1 MKIVS
6 EVKPIP
12 TFKAY
17 IDSGEFTVG
26 AMHDITLVLY
36 NEDWKTI
43 TFFAEAFKLNHKVK
57 NSEEFNKLY
66 RSVSKVLNKEC
77 KAFLE
82 VESTT
87 VCNVH
92 LNLASDA
99 DEDFHRFKSTE
110 RGWEKTR

>member
-6 EVKPIP
+6 EIKPIP

-17 IDSGEFTVG
+17 IDSGDYTVG
-26 AMHDITLVLY
+26 ELHPVTLILY

-57 NSEEFNKLY
+57 NSEEFNRLY
-66 RSVSKVLNKEC
+66 KSISKVLGKEC
-77 KAFLE
+77 KCFLE
-82 VESTT
+82 IESTT
-87 VCNVH
+87 VCNVL
-92 LNLASDA
+92 LNPASDA
-99 DEDFHRFKSTE
+99 DEQYHQFKSTE